1 MITHLISIMPFM
13 VCIFWL
19 ATLVADYRHWQY
31 RANIWLAVFMAV
43 TAVLYASHFIFFNHV
58 LSIIPLS
65 DCIYTFANLAVY
77 PLFYF
82 YVNHLSSHKPI
93 SRPRMA
99 ALLLPACICS
109 VTVAV
114 LYSLM
119 SPEQTHDF
127 ISHFLYHNEL
137 KSSSPIIE
145 YQIIT
150 HIVARVCFAGLVIF
164 SLLMSIRAIMSLNRI
179 IQSNYTNLDGKETS
193 PYVWLLI
200 LMATASIV
208 GFIANALGKHL
219 FADNNLVLLI
229 PAIIFSSILYTIGF
243 LGFKMRF
250 SIKDIINDDIIIT
263 SETDDNTSIDK
274 IREQIQDIM
283 RQEKLFL
290 QPNLK
295 INDIA
300 QLIGTNRHYI
310 YQAINGQMG
319 ASFND
324 FINKQRIDYA
334 LQLMKDKPNLTINEV
349 ALQSGFTSQASF
361 YRNFKKFVGTSPRTF
376 LTPQ

>member
-1 MITHLISIMPFM
+1 
-13 VCIFWL
+13 
-19 ATLVADYRHWQY
+19 
-31 RANIWLAVFMAV
+31 
-43 TAVLYASHFIFFNHV
+43 
-58 LSIIPLS
+58 
-65 DCIYTFANLAVY
+65 
-77 PLFYF
+77 
-82 YVNHLSSHKPI
+82 
-93 SRPRMA
+93 
-99 ALLLPACICS
+99 
-109 VTVAV
+109 
-114 LYSLM
+114 
-119 SPEQTHDF
+119 
-127 ISHFLYHNEL
+127 
-137 KSSSPIIE
+137 
-145 YQIIT
+145 
-150 HIVARVCFAGLVIF
+150 
-164 SLLMSIRAIMSLNRI
+164 MSLNRI
-179 IQSNYTNLDGKETS
+179 INSNYTNLDGKDTS

-229 PAIIFSSILYTIGF
+229 PAIIFSSILYAIGF